1 MFTLKVSK
9 SKGINWLI
17 NQWSFRH
24 HILVHFSSFEQQERT
39 TLGSEMTST
48 PLTTPSLVNGE
59 RYLCADVMCLSI
71 HFNATAPEQT
81 MSLNRYREVRPT

>member
-71 HFNATAPEQT
+71 HFNATAPSKRCHST
-81 MSLNRYREVRPT
+81 DTGK